1 MKRRNMNSKEH
12 DREVMRG
19 EGPRS
24 KEHGGIIF
32 RLLSL
37 LLLALLCA
45 AIYVVREPLMRMAGR
60 LWVVSDPIERADAI
74 IVIGDDNFNGD
85 RAARAAQL
93 YAAGWAPVILASG
106 RKLRPFAGIAELID
120 KDLENRG
127 VPTTSVIR
135 FPHEAEN
142 TLEEAKALSVY
153 TRERRWH
160 RVLLV
165 TSNYHTRRARYIF
178 RKIFPTDV
186 TVDVSSAQDSD
197 FDPDAWWR
205 TRKGTELFLH
215 EIFGYG
221 FAMWELRR
229 DAGTT

>member
-1 MKRRNMNSKEH
+1 
-12 DREVMRG
+12 
-19 EGPRS
+19 
-24 KEHGGIIF
+24 
-32 RLLSL
+32 
-37 LLLALLCA
+37 
-45 AIYVVREPLMRMAGR
+45 MRMAGR

-85 RAARAAQL
+85 RAARAAEL
-93 YAAGWAPVILASG
+93 YAAGWAPVVVASG

-120 KDLENRG
+120 RDLENRG
-127 VPTTSVIR
+127 VPATSVIR

-178 RKIFPTDV
+178 RKIFPHGCD
-186 TVDVSSAQDSD
+186 
-197 FDPDAWWR
+197 
-205 TRKGTELFLH
+205 G
-215 EIFGYG
+215 
-221 FAMWELRR
+221 
-229 DAGTT
+229 

>member
-1 MKRRNMNSKEH
+1 
-12 DREVMRG
+12 
-19 EGPRS
+19 
-24 KEHGGIIF
+24 
-32 RLLSL
+32 
-37 LLLALLCA
+37 
-45 AIYVVREPLMRMAGR
+45 MRMAGR

-93 YAAGWAPVILASG
+93 YAAGWAPVIVASG

-135 FPHEAEN
+135 FPHEAKN

-178 RKIFPTDV
+178 RKVFPPGT
-186 TVDVSSAQDSD
+186 TVLIVSAPDSD
-197 FDPDAWWR
+197 FNPDTWWDSR
-205 TRKGTELFLH
+205 QSQKIFFL
-215 EIFGYG
+215 EGVGYCA
-221 FAMWELRR
+221 AMWELRDGSR
-229 DAGTT
+229 EASATVPAKQVSPSPPAH